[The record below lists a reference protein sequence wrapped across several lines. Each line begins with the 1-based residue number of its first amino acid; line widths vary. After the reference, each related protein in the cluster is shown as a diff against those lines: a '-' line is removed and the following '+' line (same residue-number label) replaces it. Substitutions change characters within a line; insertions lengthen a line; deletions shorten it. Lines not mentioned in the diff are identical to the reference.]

1 MINIGKYI
9 ETAINWL
16 TENFAP
22 LFDAINVGI
31 GGFIDG
37 FQNILMWIPFY
48 VTIALLAILAWYKS
62 GKGVSIFTILGL
74 LLIWGMG
81 FWNETMQTLALV
93 LSSTIIALIMG
104 LPLGIW
110 SANSKR
116 CDKILHPIL
125 DLMQT
130 MPAFVYLIP
139 AVLFFGLGTVPG
151 AFATIIFAMPPVVR
165 LTSPGIKQ
173 VPKNVVEA
181 SRSFGA
187 TPMQLLFKVQ
197 LPLALPTIMTGI
209 NQTILMSLSMVVI
222 AAMIAAG
229 GLGEIVLKGITQMK
243 IGLGFEGGI
252 AVVIPAIILDR
263 ITQGLGKQKERE
275 ISMKKILYFLSFLL
289 LLASCSGKKDDKTIS
304 IGYINWDDGIALTY
318 LTEVILEQQGYHVVL
333 KNADPAPIYATMARG
348 KVDLLMDAWLPAT
361 QADYMKQYGKNLE
374 ILGKIYPD
382 ARIGLVVPDYVD
394 IHSIEQLNA
403 NKEKF
408 GGEIIGIDAGA
419 GIMHATDMAIEK
431 YNLDYKLLESSGPA
445 MTAVLKR
452 AVDEHQWI
460 VVTGWTPHWM
470 FTRFKLKFLEDPKGI
485 FGKAETITAIARK
498 GFGEQHPFVAKLI
511 ENIHLSTEEISSLLD
526 DVSQN
531 EYNEKEGAEKWV
543 KEHQELVDSWIPRK

>member
-1 MINIGKYI
+1 
-9 ETAINWL
+9 
-16 TENFAP
+16 
-22 LFDAINVGI
+22 
-31 GGFIDG
+31 
-37 FQNILMWIPFY
+37 
-48 VTIALLAILAWYKS
+48 
-62 GKGVSIFTILGL
+62 
-74 LLIWGMG
+74 
-81 FWNETMQTLALV
+81 
-93 LSSTIIALIMG
+93 
-104 LPLGIW
+104 
-110 SANSKR
+110 
-116 CDKILHPIL
+116 
-125 DLMQT
+125 
-130 MPAFVYLIP
+130 
-139 AVLFFGLGTVPG
+139 
-151 AFATIIFAMPPVVR
+151 
-165 LTSPGIKQ
+165 
-173 VPKNVVEA
+173 
-181 SRSFGA
+181 
-187 TPMQLLFKVQ
+187 
-197 LPLALPTIMTGI
+197 
-209 NQTILMSLSMVVI
+209 
-222 AAMIAAG
+222 
-229 GLGEIVLKGITQMK
+229 
-243 IGLGFEGGI
+243 
-252 AVVIPAIILDR
+252 
-263 ITQGLGKQKERE
+263 
-275 ISMKKILYFLSFLL
+275 MKKILYFLSFLL

-333 KNADPAPIYATMARG
+333 KNADPAPIYATMAHG

-452 AVDEHQWI
+452 AIDEHQWI